1 MADAQSK
8 VDTLEEQ
15 NSKLIAEIAE
25 LRKENAKLK
34 QIIEENEKRDV
45 RVEELEQKNIELETR
60 LAILEQEK
68 NQNLSSDNS
77 SKPSNSSRDIKT
89 VPSGTIK
96 FQIHHVKQK
105 PLVRENDQTE
115 ISELEQ
121 DDGTD
126 KNQIVEQGL
135 IEELGI
141 STEKQGLMTLGSP
154 FGPDS
159 AIDNTSSTEINTSE
173 NKCSAQHLSY
183 LFKTAIKSRQEEI
196 INWYYYSLEFENKI
210 HTITADAI
218 QKKLGIISN
227 INQTVMTERKKA
239 KKLADSYELLLELV
253 GDLIPIQGKLGIDI
267 NPVLEAELKRDRA
280 SSDKPIRLF
289 DLLLCLEDDIA
300 TIQEKIGIVGYTNQE
315 IAEEADKNARVYLR
329 KFEKFHGPLED
340 VPSVLIQKFI
350 DSGVKKFWFTD
361 EGLPLFP
368 NVSPQ
373 QLHEVF
379 VKKSASVNQCPCL
392 ELKVKQGKLSQI

>member
-15 NSKLIAEIAE
+15 NSKLIAEIAK

-89 VPSGTIK
+89 VSSGNDQVSNSSCETKTISSG
-96 FQIHHVKQK
+96 
-105 PLVRENDQTE
+105 NDQTE

-141 STEKQGLMTLGSP
+141 STEKQGLMILGSP

-210 HTITADAI
+210 HTITADVKLKTVPLGND
-218 QKKLGIISN
+218 QTKKTLPE
-227 INQTVMTERKKA
+227 TK
-239 KKLADSYELLLELV
+239 
-253 GDLIPIQGKLGIDI
+253 IP
-267 NPVLEAELKRDRA
+267 
-280 SSDKPIRLF
+280 SM
-289 DLLLCLEDDIA
+289 
-300 TIQEKIGIVGYTNQE
+300 
-315 IAEEADKNARVYLR
+315 
-329 KFEKFHGPLED
+329 
-340 VPSVLIQKFI
+340 
-350 DSGVKKFWFTD
+350 
-361 EGLPLFP
+361 
-368 NVSPQ
+368 PQ
-373 QLHEVF
+373 Y
-379 VKKSASVNQCPCL
+379 
-392 ELKVKQGKLSQI
+392 I